1 VAKQQ
6 LSVPP
11 SVGSA
16 QKVNTNVNR
25 PLTPASLSKSPS
37 NINTIHVPSVGMAI
51 EVPSVHLATPPT
63 TNPAIPVTSTSRQF
77 ASPSAGDSTAT
88 SSKRSR
94 GEGSSDSG
102 SGTPNSSRTKVA
114 RLAKPT
120 PINAVL
126 PNDILNEKSS
136 DPHFHGLLLELAKYH
151 ETVLETR
158 DSATS
163 ANENYVLEIAKK
175 QGINKVLQDEKVE
188 LEKEK
193 VELSKIKVE
202 LESGKVELE
211 KEKRELALERDTA
224 VVLARDN
231 AELSTQVN
239 SLKVEKLEAITKTM
253 LDEKAELEKVNQ
265 GLVVERDAAA
275 MLAREKESELQIR
288 VANLEVKLTSTKD
301 ALETARARLKEEE
314 ELAREVSRAEKEME
328 KKREKVQ
335 EEAREVEKQREVEN
349 NAMNV
354 KLQEENGIMQNQ
366 MKDLQTRL
374 EEYERAKRITKT
386 TMAERLVE
394 IENLRSQYNS
404 AVRSANTS
412 RLERNNAQDA
422 LDSAKGN
429 ESQISDK
436 LEEKIAAL
444 DAANATIQKLQVE
457 NGRLIQKESAI
468 QVAVKPKLVNLQA
481 NHQQIEA
488 DKKRL
493 ETEVQQAK
501 QRIVELEGRVQ
512 VSDASLVDHNNV
524 EKELVAARILAANY
538 KEQRDEAR
546 KNWQESEK
554 AKTDIRRNWNVKS
567 AEMSRLHREIR
578 RLKGEKPRI
587 SEGIRADSGSVG
599 EVEGL
604 IDLSMEED

>member
-1 VAKQQ
+1 
-6 LSVPP
+6 
-11 SVGSA
+11 
-16 QKVNTNVNR
+16 
-25 PLTPASLSKSPS
+25 
-37 NINTIHVPSVGMAI
+37 
-51 EVPSVHLATPPT
+51 
-63 TNPAIPVTSTSRQF
+63 
-77 ASPSAGDSTAT
+77 
-88 SSKRSR
+88 
-94 GEGSSDSG
+94 
-102 SGTPNSSRTKVA
+102 
-114 RLAKPT
+114 
-120 PINAVL
+120 
-126 PNDILNEKSS
+126 LNGKSS
-136 DPHFHGLLLELAKYH
+136 DPHFRGLLLELAKHH
-151 ETVLETR
+151 ETVLESR
-158 DSATS
+158 NSATS
-163 ANENYVLEIAKK
+163 ANENHVMEIKK
-175 QGINKVLQDEKVE
+175 KEGIIKVLQDEKVE

-193 VELSKIKVE
+193 VELGKERVE
-202 LESGKVELE
+202 LENVNAVLE

-231 AELSTQVN
+231 AALSTQVN

-265 GLVVERDAAA
+265 GLVMERDAAA
-275 MLAREKESELQIR
+275 MLAREKESELQIQI
-288 VANLEVKLTSTKD
+288 ADLEVKLTSTED

-314 ELAREVSRAEKEME
+314 ELAREVSRAEKEREM
-328 KKREKVQ
+328 KREKVQ

-349 NAMNV
+349 NAMKV
-354 KLQEENGIMQNQ
+354 KLQEENGIMQKQ

-412 RLERNNAQDA
+412 RLERNDAQDA

-481 NHQQIEA
+481 NHPQIGA

-554 AKTDIRRNWNVKS
+554 AKTDIRRNWNVKI
-567 AEMSRLHREIR
+567 AEMSRLHAEIR

-587 SEGIRADSGSVG
+587 SEGTRDDSGSVG